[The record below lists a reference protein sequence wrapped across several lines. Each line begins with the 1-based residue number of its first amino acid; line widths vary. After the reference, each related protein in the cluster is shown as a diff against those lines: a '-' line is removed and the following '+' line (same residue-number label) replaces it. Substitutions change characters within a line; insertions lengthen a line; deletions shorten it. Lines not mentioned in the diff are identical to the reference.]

1 MSYLVLARKWRPR
14 NFAEVIGQSH
24 VTRTLAN
31 AIRTGRIAH
40 AYILSGPRGVGK
52 TSIARILAKS
62 LNCANGPTAEPC
74 GECTSCRQIHDGN
87 NFDVIEIDGASNNS
101 VNDIREL
108 RDTVKYGP
116 SEHRYKVYI
125 IDEVHMLSTSAFNAL
140 LKTLEEPP
148 DFTVFVFA
156 TTELHKVPLTVLSRC
171 QRFDFHRLTQ
181 KEIEASLARVCEAEG
196 VKVEARTLQ
205 LIARRADGGMR
216 DAQSLLDQ
224 VLSFSE
230 KEVHHEEVVHALGL
244 VEQESVIQ
252 LLRMVRDQDAAAAF
266 ALARELASRGA
277 DPGEYLMQVAESLRN
292 LLLLKTDPEGALN
305 EMAEESLAPLRE
317 VLDAFS
323 EADLLRMLTFL
334 AGRIDTVRRGSQP
347 RLQFELSLLRL
358 ARMERALE
366 VEDLMRALAGL
377 PVEALGSVT
386 QGNAEQKKT
395 PLKRSVEADPLKPSA
410 EPAPRAEKQPVEVR
424 DTPPAAKAHS
434 SDTVAPNPAVPSADS
449 PVTQKEPAA
458 DPAAKTAPV
467 SHTPPLVDETPA
479 QPEPKT
485 VTASGMTLDELR
497 ALWPELLERVA
508 QAMPMQA
515 ATFQHL
521 QPVELAGDRITL
533 KGVFR
538 ADTVRQ
544 SFLRKKLELEEL
556 AARVFG
562 ERFPRGL
569 QFKVVEEELGA
580 EERFVKA
587 QRTHLDGGSRF
598 AELKEDNPVLGEL
611 FDRMDGR
618 LLE

>member
-14 NFAEVIGQSH
+14 NFAEVIGQTH

-62 LNCANGPTAEPC
+62 LNCEHGPTAEPC
-74 GECTSCRQIHDGN
+74 GECSSCRQIHDGN

-148 DFTVFVFA
+148 EFTVFVFA

-196 VKVEARTLQ
+196 VKIEARTLQ

-224 VLSFSE
+224 VLSFSD
-230 KEVHHEEVVHALGL
+230 KEVQHEEVVHALGL

-292 LLLLKTDPEGALN
+292 LLLLKTDPDGALN
-305 EMAEESLAPLRE
+305 EMAAESLEPLRE
-317 VLDAFS
+317 VLEAFS
-323 EADLLRMLTFL
+323 ESDLLRMLTFL
-334 AGRIDTVRRGSQP
+334 ATRIDTVRRGSQP

-377 PVEALGSVT
+377 PVDALGSV
-386 QGNAEQKKT
+386 EQKKT
-395 PLKRSVEADPLKPSA
+395 QLSGSEAQPQTASHPPKSRDTASASATARMQQPEEASTPPNPPATDTPVIHEESVAQQVSPAKP
-410 EPAPRAEKQPVEVR
+410 AEKTPVATR
-424 DTPPAAKAHS
+424 PAAKETTA
-434 SDTVAPNPAVPSADS
+434 
-449 PVTQKEPAA
+449 
-458 DPAAKTAPV
+458 AAKPCI
-467 SHTPPLVDETPA
+467 
-479 QPEPKT
+479 
-485 VTASGMTLDELR
+485 TLEELR
-497 ALWPELLERVA
+497 QRWPELLEKVA
-508 QAMPMQA
+508 EAMPMQA
-515 ATFQHL
+515 ETFRHL
-521 QPVELAGDRITL
+521 QPVQVEGECITL

-538 ADTVRQ
+538 ADTIRQ
-544 SFLRKKLELEEL
+544 SFQRKKLELEEL
-556 AARVFG
+556 ASRVLSAHFPKG
-562 ERFPRGL
+562 LRFR
-569 QFKVVEEELGA
+569 VVEEELG
-580 EERFVKA
+580 EGERFLQA
-587 QRTHLDGGSRF
+587 RRTHLDGSSRF
-598 AELKEDNPVLGEL
+598 EELKEDNPALGEL
-611 FDRMDGR
+611 FERMQGR